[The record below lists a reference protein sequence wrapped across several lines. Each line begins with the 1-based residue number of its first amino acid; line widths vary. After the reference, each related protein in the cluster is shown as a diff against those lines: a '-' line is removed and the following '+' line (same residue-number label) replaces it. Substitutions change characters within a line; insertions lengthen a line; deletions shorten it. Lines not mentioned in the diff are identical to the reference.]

1 LAMSETL
8 ARSSPEVMTGAMEA
22 MAVVVGCRSSSVLAA
37 GEVVTVSED
46 SGGLGFRL
54 LSRLGAREVV
64 SEVEEEEVMEA
75 SSGPA
80 AAAVLRRVRLSV
92 FSVFSVRWPDADFDL
107 VAGGRRGLGPSGI
120 VRVRGSEAAKA
131 LVLKRAVYTPRV
143 KAAERGTGPA
153 KRRYRP

>member
-1 LAMSETL
+1 MSETL

-22 MAVVVGCRSSSVLAA
+22 MAVVVGCRSSAVLAA

-46 SGGLGFRL
+46 SGGLVFRL

-92 FSVFSVRWPDADFDL
+92 FSVRWPDADFDL

-120 VRVRGSEAAKA
+120 VRGRGSEAAKV
-131 LVLKRAVYTPRV
+131 LVLKRAVYTH
-143 KAAERGTGPA
+143 RG
-153 KRRYRP
+153 